1 MTLSRRAFAQLL
13 GTGAAVATMPPLFA
27 ANTARNRKHASGVVR
42 LSSNENPY
50 GPSPAAMQA
59 MTDAFDLAW
68 RYPDEAA
75 DALIADIA
83 KLHGVGSDSVIL
95 GDGSSEILKLAAA
108 AFTAP
113 GRKLVMADP
122 TFEALGAYTSATGG
136 EIVKVPLDANWCHD
150 VAKMAAVPDA
160 ALVYFCNPNNPTAS
174 ITPKAAV
181 RSLIA
186 SVPATTMVL
195 VDEAYF
201 HYVDNSDYETVVP
214 LVATQPNLIVARTF
228 SKIYGMAGLRCGYG
242 IAQPAVIKK
251 LAGQGA
257 WDSINIMAIAA
268 ARASLADAKHVV
280 AGRQRNRETKANVV
294 AAMQKM
300 GFSVIPSEA
309 NFVMIDTRRDVKP
322 LIGAMRT
329 GGVEVGRLFPAMP
342 HYLRVTIGRPEEMQ
356 RFIDVFRTSTA

>member
-13 GTGAAVATMPPLFA
+13 GTGAAVATMPPPLFA

-136 EIVKVPLDANWCHD
+136 EIVKVPLDANWRHD

-160 ALVYFCNPNNPTAS
+160 ALVYVCNPNNPTAS

-195 VDEAYF
+195 V
-201 HYVDNSDYETVVP
+201 DYETVVP

-242 IAQPAVIKK
+242 IAQPAVIRK

-280 AGRQRNRETKANVV
+280 AGRQRNRETKASVV

-300 GFSVIPSEA
+300 GFPVIPSEA

-356 RFIDVFRTSTA
+356 RFIDVFRISTA